1 MKCKIW
7 RQRLVVGVLIV
18 ACGAACSANISV
30 GGPNQPCS
38 PIARFENRYGAIAV
52 QQAGPGGKLA
62 WGVYPKVPASQYV
75 VDVLVNGQRV
85 DHKDQNYEPHG
96 SINPK
101 QLSTGALVSIV
112 GHAQGPNGVLNFGLL
127 CRSA

>member
-1 MKCKIW
+1 
-7 RQRLVVGVLIV
+7 VVGTLIA

-38 PIARFENRYGAIAV
+38 PIARFESRYGTIAA

-62 WGVYPKVPASQYV
+62 WGVYPKIPATQYV
-75 VDVLVNGQRV
+75 VEVLVNGHQV
-85 DHKDQNYEPHG
+85 DYKNQNYEPHG
-96 SINPK
+96 SINPIN
-101 QLSTGALVSIV
+101 LSTGALVSIV
-112 GHAQGPNGVLNFGLL
+112 GHAQGPNGVLTFGLL